1 MTKLIIV
8 SIIFLVALIL
18 ISLNYVAHIKRDID
32 GGFRVRDRDVQVFAR
47 MMLGSACLAGFIMGL
62 IVANIVSR

>member
-18 ISLNYVAHIKRDID
+18 ISLNYVAHIRRDID
-32 GGFRVRDRDVQVFAR
+32 GGFRDRDVQVFAR

>member
-1 MTKLIIV
+1 MTKLIII

-18 ISLNYVAHIKRDID
+18 ISLNYVAHIRRDID
-32 GGFRVRDRDVQVFAR
+32 GGFRDKDVQVFAR
-47 MMLGSACLAGFIMGL
+47 MMLGCACLAGFIMGL